1 MKFCFSFHTP
11 VTVRTGPDFKP
22 SPHLVPAAPNCVPS
36 HAELS
41 SSEDEGVIDPYN
53 PDHPLGHRENP
64 EKCKGTKSPWIMK
77 KFRSGVPTAMID
89 YLFYNPKGNPM
100 VYVSWTLHC
109 IVIIILTYLFQT

>member
-1 MKFCFSFHTP
+1 
-11 VTVRTGPDFKP
+11 VQVRTGPDFKP
-22 SPHLVPAAPNCVPS
+22 SPHLVPAAPNSVPS
-36 HAELS
+36 HTELS

-64 EKCKGTKSPWIMK
+64 EKCRGTKSPWIMK

-100 VYVSWTLHC
+100 VYVFCSST
-109 IVIIILTYLFQT
+109 VIIQFEINYNYLFILQT